1 MKKVFKL
8 VKSRKSSSASST
20 KGSSNRSPGRGSLGQ
35 ASSSIGGESASA
47 TSMIYESQ
55 RNKRTDEVSIHSR
68 QDNVASP
75 SRSSHHNPTSNIQTQ
90 VSTLMLVFLS
100 IFHILQML

>member
-8 VKSRKSSSASST
+8 VKSRKSSSASSA
-20 KGSSNRSPGRGSLGQ
+20 KGTSNRSPGKGSLGQ
-35 ASSSIGGESASA
+35 ASSIGGESASA

-75 SRSSHHNPTSNIQTQ
+75 SRSSHHNQASNIQTQ
-90 VSTLMLVFLS
+90 VSSLILVF
-100 IFHILQML
+100 